1 MATAVIKRYAC
12 NHNELLTD
20 RVSYMVDDIETFLFM
35 SSAASM
41 YGFQWFL
48 FFFSPL
54 CLISLECNRQ

>member
-20 RVSYMVDDIETFLFM
+20 RVSYMVDDIETFLSM

-41 YGFQWFL
+41 YVFQWFL
-48 FFFSPL
+48 FFFPL
-54 CLISLECNRQ
+54 YLISLERNRQ